1 MPVRSSLTP
10 STPTNVCV
18 AALFSALFVLSVVNA
33 AREERIYVASDGISG
48 GSPRLGERAITGGD
62 DPLSSARLKVFDALS
77 LARQASAAP
86 LANRSALLDRAE
98 ALLAIAIV
106 QRPGFAQ
113 ATLVQAYLVGVRNGG
128 EDPAIGAL
136 LKRSY
141 GESPFLKGEGEWRIR
156 YAVAHWAQIDDE
168 LRDRVIEEAVWLSNL
183 SKSGL
188 VHINL
193 IFIGTPAFAAYQ
205 RRMMTP
211 LAADAG

>member
-18 AALFSALFVLSVVNA
+18 AALFSAMFVLSALNA
-33 AREERIYVASDGISG
+33 AREGRIYVASDGIAG
-48 GSPRLGERAITGGD
+48 GSPRPGERATVDSDG
-62 DPLSSARLKVFDALS
+62 PLSSTRLKVFDALS

-86 LANRSALLDRAE
+86 LANRGTLLDRAE
-98 ALLAIAIV
+98 ALLAAATA

-113 ATLVQAYLVGVRNGG
+113 ATLVQAYLNGVRNGG
-128 EDPAIGAL
+128 GDPAIRAL